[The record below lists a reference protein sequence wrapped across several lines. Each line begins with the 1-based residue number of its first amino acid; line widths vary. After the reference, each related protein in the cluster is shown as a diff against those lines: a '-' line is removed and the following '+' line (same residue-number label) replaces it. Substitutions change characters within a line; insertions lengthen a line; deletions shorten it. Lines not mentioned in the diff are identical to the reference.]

1 MPRRRSACAIH
12 RQTVPDGSS
21 AARTV
26 GRRPAGI
33 IALSLFFVFGA
44 VMSGTTAGMLATPG
58 GPLDPV
64 WRLRPLAREQLA
76 PLGIWGV
83 LLMATV
89 SLACIGAAV
98 GLWTGRRAGYRLA
111 AALLLTNLLG
121 DLANAVVRRDPR
133 TLIGIPIVAV
143 LLWYLRLRQPIQP
156 RGVT

>member
-1 MPRRRSACAIH
+1 MPQRRSACAIH
-12 RQTVPDGSS
+12 RQTVTDGSS
-21 AARTV
+21 AARTL
-26 GRRPAGI
+26 GQRPAGI
-33 IALSLFFVFGA
+33 TALSLFFVFGA

-58 GPLDPV
+58 GPLDLV

-111 AALLLTNLLG
+111 AGLLLANLLG
-121 DLANAVVRRDPR
+121 DLANVVVRQDLRA
-133 TLIGIPIVAV
+133 LIGVPIVVV
-143 LLWYLRLRQPIQP
+143 LLWYLRLRHPLQPH
-156 RGVT
+156 GVP